1 MPKPPPSRAGPKGF
15 TLIESVLALGLTA
28 ILATSA
34 TPIFIDVNRQAQ
46 QTAEQG
52 VVSHVQTGISLQQM
66 ESLGVTGQPTF
77 PSALDSAPSG
87 VVANGFQPFF
97 NNVLSI
103 GVTSGWRKE
112 DTNRYRSPTGV
123 AYIYNP
129 EDGSFNA
136 QGTAGPGGGGQNLGN
151 QIFSYAGIVFYDSGA
166 IVDTTS
172 KLAYVPS
179 TDAVTLTLAS
189 GTEISTMGDHSA
201 VVTLSNG
208 ETLKVADIHKPNFF
222 KLSPDSE
229 NADQSLYNY
238 LWIEGGQASE
248 GGQKVTY
255 LTHEHVSD
263 SKTGRYK
270 YVYDLDGEYSGGSL
284 KKEYGYI
291 YRTNYKTDKPQSSEG
306 SWVKKENGD
315 YEGTMKHNYK
325 YESESHYGYNH
336 PEAKYRYAF
345 KQEGETSGDSE
356 TKYTYDS
363 QNQIYANTMKG
374 KHEYKIDHDSSN
386 GKFKSG
392 NSYDYDGTSQYDKKN
407 EKFESETRYRYKDG
421 RDITQKYEYDQKT
434 KEYVLKMID
443 NKTGKEKIYTNRKKE
458 G

>member
-1 MPKPPPSRAGPKGF
+1 MSKGF

-46 QTAEQG
+46 LTAEQG
-52 VVSHVQTGISLQQM
+52 IVSHVQTGISLQQM
-66 ESLGVTGQPTF
+66 QTLGMTGKAAF
-77 PSALDSAPSG
+77 PSTLDSAPSG

-112 DTNRYRSPTGV
+112 DANRYRSPTGS
-123 AYIYNP
+123 AYVYNP

-136 QGTAGPGGGGQNLGN
+136 QGTANPGGGGGGQQLGN

-179 TDAVTLTLAS
+179 LDNDTVTLTLAS
-189 GTEISTMGDHSA
+189 GTEISTLSDASA
-201 VVTLSNG
+201 VVVLSNG
-208 ETLKVADIHKPNFF
+208 ETLKVADTHKPNFF
-222 KLSPDSE
+222 QLSPDSE
-229 NADQSLYNY
+229 NANESLYNY

-248 GGQKVTY
+248 GSQKIAYT
-255 LTHEHVSD
+255 TKEHHSD
-263 SKTGRYK
+263 AKGGSYK
-270 YVYDLDGEYSGGSL
+270 YVYDLEGEYSGGSL
-284 KKEYGYI
+284 KTEYGHI
-291 YRTNYKTDKPQSSEG
+291 YRTNYKTDRPQTSEG
-306 SWVKKENGD
+306 SWSKKENGG
-315 YEGTMKHNYK
+315 YEGTMKHSYK

-345 KQEGETSGDSE
+345 KQEGETSGGSE
-356 TKYTYDS
+356 TKYAYDS
-363 QNQIYANTMKG
+363 HNQIYTNTVQG
-374 KHEYKIDHDSSN
+374 KHEYKIDYDSSH
-386 GKFKSG
+386 GKFKSD
-392 NSYDYDGTSQYDKKN
+392 NSYDYDGTSKYNKKK
-407 EKFESETRYRYKDG
+407 ETFESETRYRYKDG
-421 RDITQKYEYDQKT
+421 RDVTQKYEYDQKSGGY
-434 KEYVLKMID
+434 ELKITD

-458 G
+458 VK